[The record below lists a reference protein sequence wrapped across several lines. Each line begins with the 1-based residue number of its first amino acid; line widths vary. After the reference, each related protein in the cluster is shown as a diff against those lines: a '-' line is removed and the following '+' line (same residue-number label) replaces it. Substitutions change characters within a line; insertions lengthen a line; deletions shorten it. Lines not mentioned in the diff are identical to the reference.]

1 MCVTANMAI
10 YAKEMTKIEVN
21 GNLVTLQTENFQLFI
36 EKDDFIMKDEVDQV
50 SMNSN
55 SFVVF
60 HYYLEGDIDVAYYT
74 MPNDLFNADIK
85 ILKSHFIF
93 FEDKLFKPMKVKGDE
108 SCLYRVLAS
117 HIM

>member
-50 SMNSN
+50 SMNS
-55 SFVVF
+55 
-60 HYYLEGDIDVAYYT
+60 
-74 MPNDLFNADIK
+74 
-85 ILKSHFIF
+85 
-93 FEDKLFKPMKVKGDE
+93 
-108 SCLYRVLAS
+108 
-117 HIM
+117 